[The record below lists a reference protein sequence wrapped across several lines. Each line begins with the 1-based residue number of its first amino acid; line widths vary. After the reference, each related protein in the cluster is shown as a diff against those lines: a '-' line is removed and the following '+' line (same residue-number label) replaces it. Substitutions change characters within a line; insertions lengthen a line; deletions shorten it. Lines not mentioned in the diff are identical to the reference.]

1 LRHTDHA
8 QNTLFREGI
17 IACVSRDICT
27 DCRSNAKSAKIPV
40 MHEHAHPHDHGAHA
54 SERRLFWTLVL
65 TIVYMV
71 VQVAGGLLS
80 GSLALL
86 ADSGHMLADAG
97 ALALAWVAARLAHR
111 PSDALRSYGYHRFQ
125 ILAAYTNGIAL
136 FAVAAWITVEALRRL
151 QDPQP
156 VLGGPMLAV
165 ALAGLCVNLIA
176 FLVLRH
182 GGSDLNV
189 RGALLHVVGDILGS
203 VAAIAAAAVI
213 LATGW
218 TPIDP
223 LLSILITLLILR
235 VALDLVKRSAH
246 ILMEGTPE
254 GFIEEELKA
263 DLLREIPG
271 VAGVHHVHAW
281 VLSGDRTVATLHLQV
296 RSGAD
301 TAATVE
307 AVKRRL
313 HERHGIGHST
323 VQVEM
328 GACPDHPPAQP

>member
-1 LRHTDHA
+1 
-8 QNTLFREGI
+8 
-17 IACVSRDICT
+17 
-27 DCRSNAKSAKIPV
+27 
-40 MHEHAHPHDHGAHA
+40 
-54 SERRLFWTLVL
+54 
-65 TIVYMV
+65 
-71 VQVAGGLLS
+71 
-80 GSLALL
+80 
-86 ADSGHMLADAG
+86 MLADAG
-97 ALALAWVAARLAHR
+97 ALGLAWVAARLAHR

-136 FAVAAWITVEALRRL
+136 FAVAAWISVEALQRL
-151 QDPQP
+151 WDPQP

-165 ALAGLCVNLIA
+165 ALAGLAVNVIA
-176 FLVLRH
+176 FFVLRRGSH
-182 GGSDLNV
+182 GDLNV
-189 RGALLHVVGDILGS
+189 RAALLHVVGDMLGS
-203 VAAIAAAAVI
+203 VAAIVAAIVI

-263 DLLREIPG
+263 DLQREVPG

-281 VLSGDRTVATLHLQV
+281 MLSSERTVATLHLQV
-296 RSGAD
+296 RPGAD
-301 TAATVE
+301 AAATVE

-323 VQVEM
+323 VQVEA
-328 GACPDHPPAQP
+328 GECPDHQPTSKT

>member
-1 LRHTDHA
+1 
-8 QNTLFREGI
+8 
-17 IACVSRDICT
+17 
-27 DCRSNAKSAKIPV
+27 
-40 MHEHAHPHDHGAHA
+40 MHDHGHGHNHGTHA
-54 SERRLFWTLVL
+54 SERRLFWTFAL
-65 TIVYMV
+65 TVVYMV
-71 VQVAGGLLS
+71 VQATGGVLS

-97 ALALAWVAARLAHR
+97 ALALAWIAARIAHK

-136 FAVAAWITVEALRRL
+136 FGVAFWIVIEAFKRL
-151 QDPQP
+151 QEPQP

-165 ALAGLCVNLIA
+165 ALAGLAVNVIA
-176 FLVLRH
+176 FFVLRH
-182 GGSDLNV
+182 ADHDDLNL
-189 RGALLHVVGDILGS
+189 RAALLHVVGDILGS
-203 VAAIAAAAVI
+203 IAAIAAAAVI

-223 LLSILITLLILR
+223 LLSVLITLLILR

-246 ILMEGTPE
+246 ILMEGAPE

-263 DLLREIPG
+263 DLLREVPG

-281 VLSGDRTVATLHLQV
+281 VLSSERTVATLHLLVQP
-296 RSGAD
+296 GAD
-301 TAATVE
+301 ATATVE

-313 HERHGIGHST
+313 REHHGIGHST
-323 VQVEM
+323 VQVEA
-328 GACPDHPPAQP
+328 GECPDHPPTSGV